1 MLPVGKKSGYIRDVI
16 RGQTP
21 PAAIVTPLISSPFV
35 QDQLN
40 RAPRGFPGS
49 MAISTSPGE
58 PNERLLTDRQL
69 QAWADLCEFERPPL
83 APIPPAPGLPANS
96 ALVPALA
103 PRDELS
109 GPLHPGLRN
118 NRAATPPTWRANITD
133 ATANLGRKQ
142 APSRMY
148 PRTVL
153 RLFFEAKSSSKKNHA
168 LLSKHSDGQL
178 TLSISKKQCNEN

>member
-83 APIPPAPGLPANS
+83 RRFRRLQVCRRTVRSCRPSRREMNSPAPFILASGTTVPPLP
-96 ALVPALA
+96 
-103 PRDELS
+103 PRGARTSRTPPQIWDENRR
-109 GPLHPGLRN
+109 HPGCIHGLSFVYFSKQNLLQR
-118 NRAATPPTWRANITD
+118 RTTPYLANTQM
-133 ATANLGRKQ
+133 A
-142 APSRMY
+142 S
-148 PRTVL
+148 
-153 RLFFEAKSSSKKNHA
+153 
-168 LLSKHSDGQL
+168 
-178 TLSISKKQCNEN
+178 